1 MEQLELGWEQW
12 KELGSKQHDYNLA
25 FASGNARA
33 LQALLSPQE
42 AATMKCVF
50 SSELGD
56 SWARYFPRLGA
67 GALPHQL
74 LISHVLMTHTVM
86 LLW

>member
-1 MEQLELGWEQW
+1 MPFCWEQLELGWELW

-33 LQALLSPQE
+33 LQALLAPQE
-42 AATMKCVF
+42 AAAMKCVF

-67 GALPHQL
+67 GPLPF
-74 LISHVLMTHTVM
+74 SSCS
-86 LLW
+86 